1 MTIKIHC
8 NTFPAAKIRTM
19 VEAKLLS
26 LLIPA
31 DKTRKPYEY
40 QTKTERAKSQ
50 FNIAHCSVQSK
61 TKQLTDV
68 NNIEIRQ
75 LIN

>member
-1 MTIKIHC
+1 
-8 NTFPAAKIRTM
+8 M
-19 VEAKLLS
+19 VEPK